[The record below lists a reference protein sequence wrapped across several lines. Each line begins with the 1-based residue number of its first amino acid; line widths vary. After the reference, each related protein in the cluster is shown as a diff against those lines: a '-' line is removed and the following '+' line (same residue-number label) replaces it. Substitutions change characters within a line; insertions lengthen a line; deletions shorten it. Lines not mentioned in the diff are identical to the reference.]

1 MQVIINSDSVPTASD
16 PPLPQS
22 LLDELDIVWQERDWL
37 DEDDTEDEMIAKIR
51 EWRKSKHEQR
61 ASPKLTSEE
70 ADTPLLT

>member
-1 MQVIINSDSVPTASD
+1 M
-16 PPLPQS
+16 
-22 LLDELDIVWQERDWL
+22 WQERDWL